1 LGPDCVRLPDGVSLP
16 QQSGGRAIT
25 TRFGLIGTLVLAGLS
40 SAALAQSAVQTKPVF
55 LGGYNPDACRFPPE
69 ARRAGLSGCCEMDLE
84 IDANGRVTK
93 IDGVCSDPLF
103 LEPTRR
109 CLSVLGF
116 APAKRYGR
124 R

>member
-1 LGPDCVRLPDGVSLP
+1 
-16 QQSGGRAIT
+16 
-25 TRFGLIGTLVLAGLS
+25 VLAGLS

-69 ARRAGLSGCCEMDLE
+69 PRRAGLSGCCEMDLE

-116 APAKRYGR
+116 APAKRYGQAVASPHHMEYEWRANAPSQGSLCR
-124 R
+124 RLTS